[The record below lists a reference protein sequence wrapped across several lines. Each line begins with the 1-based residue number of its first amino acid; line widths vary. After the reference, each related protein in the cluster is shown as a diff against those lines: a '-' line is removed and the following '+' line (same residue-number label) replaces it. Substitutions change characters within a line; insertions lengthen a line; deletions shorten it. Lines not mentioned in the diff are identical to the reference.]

1 MAVKGLL
8 SANGI
13 RLVDGGRPVRRVAVG
28 GGACASMMEDAVA
41 QGCDTFVTS
50 DVKYNQF
57 LDAKALGL
65 NLVDAGHFPT
75 ENVICPVLQDWLS
88 QRFPQISTVISK
100 RNREVF
106 SYL

>member
-1 MAVKGLL
+1 M
-8 SANGI
+8 
-13 RLVDGGRPVRRVAVG
+13 G
-28 GGACASMMEDAVA
+28 GGACAEYMHDALA

-50 DVKYNQF
+50 DVKYNHF

-88 QRFPQISTVISK
+88 EAFPQVSVAISQRHT
-100 RNREVF
+100 EVF